1 MSLSVKQQAAWWS
14 VSAVVFFACLW
25 VLRDT
30 LLPFVVGCAL
40 AYLLDPLADRLER
53 AGLSRILATTVIA
66 LIALLMIIIAGLLLI
81 PLLTNQLVEFVE
93 FIPKLAENIQTF
105 INETVRPLLNKYV
118 PGWEKYVPIVVSAI
132 GTIGSATSG
141 QAGQVIDQVASSAMG
156 AINVLMIVIIVP
168 VVMIYMLADWD
179 KVIEKIDHMLPRDHA
194 ETIRGLFREVNGVLA
209 GFVRGQVTV
218 CAILAAIYATSLSLV
233 GLQFG
238 FVIGCI
244 AGLIS
249 FIPFVGSIG
258 GGVLA
263 VGVAIFQFWSEPAW
277 IVVVG
282 VIFFAGQI
290 LEGNFITPRLVGSSV
305 RLHPVWL
312 LFALSAFGSLFGF
325 VGLLIA
331 VPTAAT
337 IGVFLR
343 FGVRQYLDS
352 RLYKGGQ

>member
-1 MSLSVKQQAAWWS
+1 MSLSVKQQAVWWS

-30 LLPFVVGCAL
+30 LLPFIVGCAL

-81 PLLTNQLVEFVE
+81 PLLANQLVEFVE

-194 ETIRGLFREVNGVLA
+194 ETIRELFREVNGVLA

-218 CAILAAIYATSLSLV
+218 CAILAAIYAISLSLV

-277 IVVVG
+277 IGVVG

>member
-14 VSAVVFFACLW
+14 VGAAVFFACLW
-25 VLRDT
+25 LLRDT
-30 LLPFVVGCAL
+30 MLPFVVGCAL

-66 LIALLMIIIAGLLLI
+66 LVALLMIVIAGLLLI
-81 PLLTNQLVEFVE
+81 PLLTQQLVEFVQ
-93 FIPKLAENIQTF
+93 FIPRLAENVQAF
-105 INETVRPLLNKYV
+105 VNETIRPLLNKYI
-118 PGWEKYVPIVVSAI
+118 PGWEKYVPVVVSAI

-141 QAGQVIDQVASSAMG
+141 QAGQVINQVTSSAMG
-156 AINVLMIVIIVP
+156 AINVLMFVIIVP

-179 KVIEKIDHMLPRDHA
+179 RVIEKVDNMLPRDHA
-194 ETIRGLFREVNGVLA
+194 ETIRGLFREVDAVLA
-209 GFVRGQVTV
+209 GFVRGQLTV
-218 CAILAAIYATSLSLV
+218 CAILAAIYAASLSIV

-238 FVIGCI
+238 FVIGCV

-263 VGVAIFQFWSEPAW
+263 VGVAIFQFWSEPWW
-277 IVVVG
+277 IAAVG
-282 VIFFAGQI
+282 AIFLAGQI

-312 LFALSAFGSLFGF
+312 LFGLSAFGSLFGF
-325 VGLLIA
+325 VGMLIA
-331 VPTAAT
+331 VPTAAA
-337 IGVFLR
+337 IGVFFR
-343 FGVRQYLDS
+343 FGVRQYLGS
-352 RLYKGGQ
+352 RLYKGRH

>member
-1 MSLSVKQQAAWWS
+1 MSLSVKQQAAWWG
-14 VSAVVFFACLW
+14 VGAVVFFVCLW
-25 VLRDT
+25 LLRET
-30 LLPFVVGCAL
+30 LLPFLIGCAL

-53 AGLSRILATTVIA
+53 AGLSRTLATTVIG
-66 LIALLMIIIAGLLLI
+66 LVALLMIVIAGLLLI
-81 PLLTNQLVEFVE
+81 PLLTQQLVEFVQ
-93 FIPKLAENIQTF
+93 FIPTLSENIQTF
-105 INETVRPLLNKYV
+105 INETIRPLLNKYI
-118 PGWEKYVPIVVSAI
+118 PGWEKFVPVVVSAI

-156 AINVLMIVIIVP
+156 AVNVLMIVIIVP

-179 KVIEKIDHMLPRDHA
+179 KVIGKIDNMLPRDHA
-194 ETIRGLFREVNGVLA
+194 ETIRGLFREVNDVLA

-218 CAILAAIYATSLSLV
+218 CAILAAIYAVSLSLV

-244 AGLIS
+244 AGLVS

-263 VGVAIFQFWSEPAW
+263 VGVAIFQFWSAPIW
-277 IVVVG
+277 IAVVG
-282 VIFFAGQI
+282 VIFIAGQI

-312 LFALSAFGSLFGF
+312 LFALSAFGSFFGF

-337 IGVFLR
+337 IGVFFR